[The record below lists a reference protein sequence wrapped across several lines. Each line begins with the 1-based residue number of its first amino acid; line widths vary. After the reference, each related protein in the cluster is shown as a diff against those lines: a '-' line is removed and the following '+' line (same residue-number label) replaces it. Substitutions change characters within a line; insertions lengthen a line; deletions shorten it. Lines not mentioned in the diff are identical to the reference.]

1 MVIKPTFELKMA
13 FARIRFILPGLLVI
27 LLLLPAKGLFAQ
39 SKADQAR
46 AFVAEKKYDKAIELF
61 SEVYSATPDSV
72 YQDYL
77 KTLIAAKKYKQA
89 EQLVEK
95 QMTLRN
101 NPLLAADMGFV
112 YENDGKPAKAR
123 VEYDKL
129 VNMVN
134 GDFMFTDKLVKAFT
148 DLGNNEYAI
157 KVYERTGNLIGA
169 NFYFSIPLAVLYAK
183 TGDLGKAIDALL
195 VSIPG
200 QGTNVEAVK
209 ATLLELLGNNEEKLQ
224 QMQKALV
231 LRINEHPDNMY
242 YVELLTW
249 IFTQKNDWDGALMQM
264 EAIDERNKENGKH
277 LMELARTAHAAKQYQ
292 VAQKAYDDIIAKGK
306 ESPYFILS
314 RSERLTTELD
324 RIRNNPANTTEEI
337 NALVALY
344 DSFLADYP
352 KYYCQQAASDFAT
365 LLALYAGNI
374 KRAITVLQ
382 KGVDEPDAKRS
393 MVGQFKLQMG
403 DYLVLNGKIWDA
415 SLVYSQ
421 VDKEFKQ
428 DALAEDARFRNA
440 KLAYYRGDFEWAQ
453 RQLTILKTATS
464 QLIAN
469 DAIYLSV
476 LITENVEDSDIVP
489 LQRFA
494 YAGLL
499 FFQNKD
505 NEATEVLDSINKAY
519 PKHPLNDDILMV
531 RADMAVKH
539 HQYDKALDYLKSI
552 YEQYKEDVLGDDA
565 VFKMA
570 EIYQNNLHQNDKAKN
585 YYEQLII
592 DYQGSTFVQVAR
604 QRLADMVKASMP

>member
-1 MVIKPTFELKMA
+1 MVIKHTFELKMV
-13 FARIRFILPGLLVI
+13 FARIRFILPVLLVI
-27 LLLLPAKGLFAQ
+27 LLILPERGLLAQ

-46 AFVAEKKYDKAIELF
+46 AFVAEKKYDKAIDLF
-61 SEVYSATPDSV
+61 SEVYSASPDSV

-77 KTLIAAKKYKQA
+77 KALVAARKYKQA

-101 NPLLAADMGFV
+101 NPLLAADMGYV
-112 YENDGKPAKAR
+112 YENDGKPAKAKA
-123 VEYDKL
+123 EYDKL

-148 DLGNNEYAI
+148 DLGNDEYAI

-169 NFYFSIPLAVLYAK
+169 NFYFSIPMAVLYAK
-183 TGDLGKAIDALL
+183 IGDLGKAIDALL

-292 VAQKAYDDIIAKGK
+292 VAQRAYDDIIAKGK

-324 RIRNNPANTTEEI
+324 RIKNNPANTTEEI

-344 DSFLADYP
+344 DSFLAYYP

-374 KRAITVLQ
+374 KHAITVLQ
-382 KGVDEPDAKRS
+382 KGIDEPDTKRS

-539 HQYDKALDYLKSI
+539 HQYDKALDYLKTI

-570 EIYQNNLHQNDKAKN
+570 EIYQNDLHQNDKARN